1 MMLLLNTILNYMA
14 RSNEFMRTMKNPEK
28 RIGMTI
34 WGKNQKI
41 FEENGDILWAIS
53 KGLEFLGKQGIIG
66 LTQIKLFRRRDKATF
81 SGSI

>member
-53 KGLEFLGKQGIIG
+53 KGLEFFGKQGIIG
-66 LTQIKLFRRRDKATF
+66 LTLIKLFRRRDKATF